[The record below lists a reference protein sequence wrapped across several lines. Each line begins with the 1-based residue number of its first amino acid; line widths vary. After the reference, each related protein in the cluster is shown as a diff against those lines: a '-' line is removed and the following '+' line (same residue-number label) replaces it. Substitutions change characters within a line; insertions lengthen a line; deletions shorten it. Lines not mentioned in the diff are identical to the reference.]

1 MTFEMILTLL
11 IGGGG
16 TGALISAFL
25 TRKSAKESTDI
36 QLLDRAYKEIER
48 LDSRID
54 ELEEELRNEKGENT
68 ELKEVIREMR
78 EVVYNLKQE
87 IERLKEGR

>member
-1 MTFEMILTLL
+1 MTIEVVLTLL

-16 TGALISAFL
+16 IGALVSAWL

-48 LDSRID
+48 LDLRID
-54 ELEEELRNEKGENT
+54 ELEEELRKEKGENS

-78 EVVYNLKQE
+78 EVVGSLKQE
-87 IERLKEGR
+87 IDRLKKGR